1 VYVIRKIEEDKR
13 EREREED
20 KIERQSLIRE

>member
-1 VYVIRKIEEDKR
+1 MKNFA

-20 KIERQSLIRE
+20 KITYGKLKQLRVKLKVL